1 LSEERKGYQR
11 VLSTLLKLSGLMA
24 SSWVLPWCVYRLHG
38 IRLIGPPHEEIWYF
52 AYGANMH
59 DSAFRD
65 WRGMRPRE
73 WRAGRVRDI
82 ACASTSWRPG

>member
-1 LSEERKGYQR
+1 MSEERKGYQR
-11 VLSTLLKLSGLMA
+11 VLRNLLKLSGLMA
-24 SSWVLPWCVYRLHG
+24 SSWVPRWCVYRLYS

-59 DSAFRD
+59 DRAFRD
-65 WRGMRPRE
+65 WR
-73 WRAGRVRDI
+73 AGRVSDI